1 MTLDDSL
8 SLLASPFGTRLT
20 TPVSLGRL
28 VGAASPRVEKTAS
41 SLRWAGNQPSVGTA
55 KSNRTGLTSC
65 SSGKP
70 RQLLLWRKSLLW
82 GEGKTLPVACF
93 LVGVQIGEPTQATGS
108 PMTND

>member
-1 MTLDDSL
+1 MTRYRFWHLPLGQDSL
-8 SLLASPFGTRLT
+8 PLRPLG
-20 TPVSLGRL
+20 VSLAQPLQGLRRQPVLYGGRET
-28 VGAASPRVEKTAS
+28 SIH
-41 SLRWAGNQPSVGTA
+41 SVGTA
-55 KSNRTGLTSC
+55 KPNRTGLTSC

-82 GEGKTLPVACF
+82 GEGETLPVACF